1 MSGKN
6 PFEPIPTSYVEAV
19 PISQIAEGTNATAG
33 EKVTGLGSGKGK
45 NFAPRLGKGKNFAP
59 RLGKGKNFAP
69 RITGKAGLGLGKGKN
84 FASRI
89 TGKAGLGLGKGK
101 NFAPRITSKKRG
113 KGKHFASRKTKGKN
127 IGKAHEPPIPLFQPS
142 LTKNDSDTKLHNKSY
157 DMIFDDNLAN
167 FSYHFC
173 GSPFFTNELVDK
185 FTVNLK
191 ENKTLRKKFEIFM
204 NGIEL
209 ENRFN
214 FRSQLSGANSA
225 TEREAI
231 IEKVASACGD
241 APVAQYVR
249 EFMVFML
256 SDNGDNTDILILK
269 KNGVIHGVA
278 LVSKSYDEYQH
289 PGSFKLELLCSKD
302 LEKGGSFLIMMY
314 LLGLKAKGITTGFLQ
329 VAHGYSNLNALCL
342 YDKFGFVEDPDLIDM
357 HNELYMKCDLTY
369 KEDSHIF
376 NTFIASLPP
385 SLIPKEAYD
394 AKGKLIMDRS
404 KNFYKHEP
412 LCTEGFRNLP
422 EHIQEDII
430 DYRQNCLSS
439 INTEADVLSIR
450 ENTLKYIKARKI
462 TE

>member
-1 MSGKN
+1 MSSGEN
-6 PFEPIPTSYVEAV
+6 PFAPIPKSYVESV
-19 PISQIAEGTNATAG
+19 PISQIAEGTNAATTAIEHTG
-33 EKVTGLGSGKGK
+33 KHGLGFGKGK
-45 NFAPRLGKGKNFAP
+45 NFAPRF
-59 RLGKGKNFAP
+59 GKGKNFAP
-69 RITGKAGLGLGKGKN
+69 RITGKVGLGLGKGKH
-84 FASRI
+84 FAQRI
-89 TGKAGLGLGKGK
+89 TGKTRA
-101 NFAPRITSKKRG
+101 

-127 IGKAHEPPIPLFQPS
+127 TGKAPKEFIHQFQPS
-142 LTKNDSDTKLHNKSY
+142 LTKNDFDKKLNNKSY
-157 DMIFDDNLAN
+157 DIIFDDNLAN

-191 ENKTLRKKFEIFM
+191 DNKTLREKFEIFM

-214 FRSQLSGANSA
+214 FRTQLSGAKSA
-225 TEREAI
+225 AKREAI
-231 IEKVASACGD
+231 IEKVASVCGD

-249 EFMVFML
+249 EFMVYML
-256 SDNGDNTDILILK
+256 SDNGDNSDILILK

-278 LVSKSYDEYQH
+278 LVSKSHEVREY

-314 LLGLKAKGITTGFLQ
+314 LLGLKAKGMTTGFLQ

-357 HNELYMKCDLTY
+357 HNELYMKCDLSN

-376 NTFIASLPP
+376 NTFIASLPS
-385 SLIPKEAYD
+385 SLIPKEAYN
-394 AKGKLIMDRS
+394 AKGKLKMDQS

-450 ENTLKYIKARKI
+450 ENTLKYIKAGQI